1 MPETVAPGPIGLP
14 DPARRSDRAYRAILD
29 AAKGLLEEHG
39 FAAIS
44 VDQIAKRAGVGKQTI
59 YRWWPN
65 KAAVVLEAHGEQAA
79 AHVPVPDT
87 GSIRGDLRRIAED
100 FANTLANTAAGRV
113 CIELIGEAQH
123 DADFAEAY
131 REIFVTARRA
141 VVLEVLR
148 RGRDRGEV
156 RHDIDLE
163 YATDM
168 LFGPIWYRGLT
179 QHAPLT
185 RTFARAA
192 ADMLTDA
199 IVLVD

>member
-1 MPETVAPGPIGLP
+1 M
-14 DPARRSDRAYRAILD
+14 
-29 AAKGLLEEHG
+29 
-39 FAAIS
+39 
-44 VDQIAKRAGVGKQTI
+44 
-59 YRWWPN
+59 
-65 KAAVVLEAHGEQAA
+65 
-79 AHVPVPDT
+79 PVPDT

-123 DADFAEAY
+123 DAEFAEAY

-199 IVLVD
+199 IALID

>member
-1 MPETVAPGPIGLP
+1 M
-14 DPARRSDRAYRAILD
+14 
-29 AAKGLLEEHG
+29 
-39 FAAIS
+39 
-44 VDQIAKRAGVGKQTI
+44 
-59 YRWWPN
+59 
-65 KAAVVLEAHGEQAA
+65 
-79 AHVPVPDT
+79 
-87 GSIRGDLRRIAED
+87 
-100 FANTLANTAAGRV
+100 
-113 CIELIGEAQH
+113 
-123 DADFAEAY
+123 
-131 REIFVTARRA
+131 
-141 VVLEVLR
+141 VLEVLR